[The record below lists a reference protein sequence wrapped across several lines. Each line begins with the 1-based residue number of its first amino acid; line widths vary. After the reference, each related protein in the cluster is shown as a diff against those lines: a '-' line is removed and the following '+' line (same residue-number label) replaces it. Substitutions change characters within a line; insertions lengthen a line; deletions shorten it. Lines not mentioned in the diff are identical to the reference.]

1 MYDCGL
7 YRFINKFDRIWGLV
21 YWFWR
26 RMMKLVGV
34 FLVMGILVV
43 LMGVNDGFIIIL
55 EDVGEELSIVVG
67 DIGREFLLLFGYYY
81 VLISY
86 YYYL

>member
-1 MYDCGL
+1 
-7 YRFINKFDRIWGLV
+7 
-21 YWFWR
+21 
-26 RMMKLVGV
+26 MKLVGV

-81 VLISY
+81 VLNSY
-86 YYYL
+86 